1 MVLFVS
7 NTGNWIKG
15 AKLLYVFWEGRE
27 NVVLLHWEFSRR
39 VLSASVEF
47 LSIMLGSG
55 YSGSLGACSGW
66 VLIFDSGYSG
76 ASGSFT
82 RWMND
87 LLWGILG
94 SSNPYLW
101 MCCEMCLHPNGG
113 SGCSWS
119 LSLWITIVGT
129 GSWNCVLSWPWK
141 LLGWLL
147 VESRI
152 VDNVARMK
160 YFGIEMG
167 GMTWIVSADCWRWDV
182 VCLLFPFCL
191 HGCCWKK

>member
-15 AKLLYVFWEGRE
+15 AKLLYVFEKG
-27 NVVLLHWEFSRR
+27 VKMLFCCTGKFSRR

-66 VLIFDSGYSG
+66 VLIFDSGYLG

-87 LLWGILG
+87 LL
-94 SSNPYLW
+94 
-101 MCCEMCLHPNGG
+101 
-113 SGCSWS
+113 
-119 LSLWITIVGT
+119 
-129 GSWNCVLSWPWK
+129 
-141 LLGWLL
+141 
-147 VESRI
+147 
-152 VDNVARMK
+152 
-160 YFGIEMG
+160 
-167 GMTWIVSADCWRWDV
+167 
-182 VCLLFPFCL
+182 
-191 HGCCWKK
+191 

>member
-1 MVLFVS
+1 MSAGRVNARRLWVAVCCNVLNRGKWCCSSVILEIGSKGQNCCMFFEKGVKMLFCC
-7 NTGNWIKG
+7 TGN
-15 AKLLYVFWEGRE
+15 
-27 NVVLLHWEFSRR
+27 FSRR

-66 VLIFDSGYSG
+66 VLIFDSGYLG

-82 RWMND
+82 QWMND

-119 LSLWITIVGT
+119 LSL
-129 GSWNCVLSWPWK
+129 
-141 LLGWLL
+141 
-147 VESRI
+147 
-152 VDNVARMK
+152 
-160 YFGIEMG
+160 
-167 GMTWIVSADCWRWDV
+167 
-182 VCLLFPFCL
+182 
-191 HGCCWKK
+191 

>member
-1 MVLFVS
+1 MFFEKGVKMLFCC
-7 NTGNWIKG
+7 TGN
-15 AKLLYVFWEGRE
+15 
-27 NVVLLHWEFSRR
+27 FSRR

-113 SGCSWS
+113 SAAVHGLCLCELQLWELAREIMFCLGRGSYLDGCSWK
-119 LSLWITIVGT
+119 V
-129 GSWNCVLSWPWK
+129 GSWIMLR
-141 LLGWLL
+141 G
-147 VESRI
+147 
-152 VDNVARMK
+152 
-160 YFGIEMG
+160 
-167 GMTWIVSADCWRWDV
+167 
-182 VCLLFPFCL
+182 
-191 HGCCWKK
+191 